1 MRFNLYFRWV
11 LAVVGLVAVFSNSSS
26 AQFSNQGFFGDLL
39 NQALPRMNS
48 TNPTAPG
55 FPQGIPT
62 STSAFQNN
70 NSPIANSGFGNNN
83 WNQGTITGRP
93 RDWSL
98 GVALANTETGCLV
111 QQVQPNSPAQ
121 RAGIEQGDLIVAIG
135 GSQVGLVSGRL
146 NDVGE
151 QIRRSADL
159 NGNVEALVQDGRT
172 LRLQRIPVSL
182 DSASTGITGIVTIR
196 DRGTLP
202 YGTILTV
209 KLENASRPFYEVS
222 GGQVQLQ
229 VNGTGPFGFEMH
241 YDPRFIEARD
251 QYRLSAFISD
261 SRGQMIYGL
270 RQALAVSPANM
281 PSNIRLDLESLRD
294 LQVGSSGGV
303 ITASYGADP
312 NLLNEIYMQL
322 LNRQP
327 NAKEQ
332 IAWSQY
338 LSQGNSINDL
348 KAKILGSPNFYDRVG
363 QNPQLFIQTMIPL
376 LKKGQFASPQEVQ
389 AWLNRLQQYQG
400 QREEVVREF
409 LQQLPPGF

>member
-1 MRFNLYFRWV
+1 
-11 LAVVGLVAVFSNSSS
+11 
-26 AQFSNQGFFGDLL
+26 
-39 NQALPRMNS
+39 
-48 TNPTAPG
+48 
-55 FPQGIPT
+55 
-62 STSAFQNN
+62 
-70 NSPIANSGFGNNN
+70 
-83 WNQGTITGRP
+83 
-93 RDWSL
+93 
-98 GVALANTETGCLV
+98 
-111 QQVQPNSPAQ
+111 
-121 RAGIEQGDLIVAIG
+121 
-135 GSQVGLVSGRL
+135 
-146 NDVGE
+146 
-151 QIRRSADL
+151 
-159 NGNVEALVQDGRT
+159 
-172 LRLQRIPVSL
+172 
-182 DSASTGITGIVTIR
+182 
-196 DRGTLP
+196 
-202 YGTILTV
+202 
-209 KLENASRPFYEVS
+209 
-222 GGQVQLQ
+222 
-229 VNGTGPFGFEMH
+229 
-241 YDPRFIEARD
+241 
-251 QYRLSAFISD
+251 
-261 SRGQMIYGL
+261 MIYGL

-322 LNRQP
+322 LNRLP

-376 LKKGQFASPQEVQ
+376 LKKGQVASPQEVQ